1 MFDSLDYITDL
12 RNSLDSTVV
21 KSVFDNTVVPF
32 EELDENAKAELCSMV
47 SALGFIRLYGIDV
60 PVDVAIRLATFSVA
74 CDFTTTGFHMMHV
87 ANYRAYKLRAMI
99 TDMAQSFPERFD
111 EDDLEEGEIAD
122 IFHMLMELWAIRTAT
137 SSHVDLPDRINF
149 TSNLCKGC
157 PLGEG
162 DVKTVTT
169 KEMDVIYNFVF
180 LWDVN
185 NILQHKNLKE
195 VLSSVTS
202 LPLFDNW
209 RKMLVKPYCDDLPWW
224 LDGTLEK
231 VAKKIGDDIDDDE
244 VYSLKALALK
254 AQGANYDRS

>member
-12 RNSLDSTVV
+12 RNSLDSPVA

-74 CDFTTTGFHMMHV
+74 CAATTTEFHMMHV
-87 ANYRAYKLRAMI
+87 ANYRAYKLMTII

-122 IFHMLMELWAIRTAT
+122 IFHMLMELWAIRTAAR
-137 SSHVDLPDRINF
+137 SSLPNVRRA
-149 TSNLCKGC
+149 
-157 PLGEG
+157 
-162 DVKTVTT
+162 VK
-169 KEMDVIYNFVF
+169 
-180 LWDVN
+180 LWDVD

-195 VLSSVTS
+195 ILSIVTS

-209 RKMLVKPYCDDLPWW
+209 RKMLVKPYCDELPWW

-254 AQGANYDRS
+254 AQGASYDRS

>member
-12 RNSLDSTVV
+12 RNSLDSPVA

-32 EELDENAKAELCSMV
+32 EELDEDAKATLYSMV

-74 CDFTTTGFHMMHV
+74 CVATTIEFHMIHAV
-87 ANYRAYKLRAMI
+87 KHRAYGLMSEI

-111 EDDLEEGEIAD
+111 EDDLEEGEITS
-122 IFHMLMELWAIRTAT
+122 IFHLLMESWAVRAASSRLVPPT
-137 SSHVDLPDRINF
+137 SGKLFWVPAEIVLDTKLHN
-149 TSNLCKGC
+149 KG
-157 PLGEG
+157 
-162 DVKTVTT
+162 
-169 KEMDVIYNFVF
+169 
-180 LWDVN
+180 
-185 NILQHKNLKE
+185 LKE

-244 VYSLKALALK
+244 VYSLKRIGSSK
-254 AQGANYDRS
+254 